1 MHQIIEIVLSK
12 KFSFKGFFLKII
24 FANNG
29 FIDTPFEI
37 NKASPVKIQ
46 KSTSPFFIQIQMI
59 THFLNNKTKSI

>member
-37 NKASPVKIQ
+37 NKVKIQ
-46 KSTSPFFIQIQMI
+46 KSTSPFLFK
-59 THFLNNKTKSI
+59 HR

>member
-12 KFSFKGFFLKII
+12 KFSFKAF

-37 NKASPVKIQ
+37 NKASSVKIQ
-46 KSTSPFFIQIQMI
+46 KSTSPFLFK
-59 THFLNNKTKSI
+59 HR